1 VTEPESQPAECG
13 SDHCITCGDDGI
25 PMTVVRVDAPKGL
38 AVCADD
44 TGAEATVE
52 ISLVAPV
59 DQGDRVLVHAGVA
72 IAPLEASE
80 AAT

>member
-59 DQGDRVLVHAGVA
+59 DHGDRVLVHAGVA

>member
-1 VTEPESQPAECG
+1 VTEPEPQPAACG

-25 PMTVVRVDAPKGL
+25 PMTVVRVDAATGL
-38 AVCADD
+38 AVCAD
-44 TGAEATVE
+44 GAQAESVVE
-52 ISLVAPV
+52 ISLVCPLDV
-59 DQGDRVLVHAGVA
+59 GDRVLVHAGVA